1 MTRPRIA
8 VLLAT
13 HDGAAW
19 LDEQLDSILDQRDV
33 DVCVIVSDDASRDGT
48 PGLLAARSAADP
60 RISVLPPLPASGSA
74 AANFARLFRD
84 ADVSG
89 CDLVALSD
97 QDDVWMVDKLAR
109 HAALLSDGDLDGVSS
124 DVTAVGPDGSRRL
137 VRKAFP
143 QRSYDWV
150 CESPGPGS
158 TFLLTPRLVSL
169 VGDVVRSGLAGPVA
183 FNDWLVYAICR
194 ARGWRWHI
202 DPTAT
207 VDYRQHDD
215 NVMGANHGH
224 AAALSRLRLIRARW
238 HRGQALAVADVAL
251 SVVPSSGD
259 RAGLQQLRAELADG
273 GLRSRL
279 ALARRAGQLRRR
291 PRDRILLAALLL
303 AGIW

>member
-19 LDEQLDSILDQRDV
+19 LDEQLDSILGQRDV
-33 DVCVIVSDDASRDGT
+33 DVRVIVSDDASADAT
-48 PGLLAARSAADP
+48 PDLLATRLSADP
-60 RISVLPPLPASGSA
+60 RITVLPPLPASGSA

-89 CDLVALSD
+89 CDFVALSD
-97 QDDVWMVDKLAR
+97 QDDVWMADKLVR
-109 HAALLSDGDLDGVSS
+109 HAALLSDGDLDGISS
-124 DVTAVGPDGSRRL
+124 EVTAVGPDGSRRL

-143 QRSYDWV
+143 QRPYDWV

-169 VGDVVRSGLAGPVA
+169 VADVVRSGLAESVQ
-183 FNDWLVYAICR
+183 FNDWLVYAVCR

-202 DPTAT
+202 DAAAT

-215 NVMGANHGH
+215 NVMGANHGRQ
-224 AAALSRLRLIRARW
+224 AALSRFRLITARW
-238 HRGQALAVADVAL
+238 HREQALAVVDAAL
-251 SVVPSSGD
+251 SVVP
-259 RAGLQQLRAELADG
+259 RENQLAVRKLRAELVG
-273 GLRSRL
+273 TGLAPRV
-279 ALARRAGQLRRR
+279 ALARQAWQLRRR
-291 PRDRILLAALLL
+291 PRDRALLAALLL